1 LVAAGLSNYQMKQ
14 RKIAISLAVIGAIA
28 APFVTGAWKMTPKS
42 FTPLSAEREKKLTA
56 YIEKTKNCATAEDQF
71 YCENWPRKA
80 LRDGGEFEFS
90 EPKYLAL
97 NLATAL
103 AGFVVIF
110 GLAYL
115 LPAIGRRYW
124 RWLNT

>member
-1 LVAAGLSNYQMKQ
+1 MKQ
-14 RKIAISLAVIGAIA
+14 RKIGISLAVVGAIA

-56 YIEKTKNCATAEDQF
+56 YIEKTKNCQTVEDTYEQF

-80 LRDGGEFEFS
+80 LRDGGELEFS
-90 EPKYLAL
+90 KPKYLAL

-103 AGFVVIF
+103 AGFVVVF

-115 LPAIGRRYW
+115 LPAIARRYW

>member
-1 LVAAGLSNYQMKQ
+1 MKQ
-14 RKIAISLAVIGAIA
+14 RKIAISLAVVGATA

-56 YIEKTKNCATAEDQF
+56 YIEKTKNCQTVEDTYEQF

-80 LRDGGEFEFS
+80 LRDGGELEFS
-90 EPKYLAL
+90 KPKYLAL

-103 AGFVVIF
+103 GHGA
-110 GLAYL
+110 
-115 LPAIGRRYW
+115 
-124 RWLNT
+124 